1 MVKRRTSMKDYVV
14 RVTAANGFIRGFAA
28 RATDLVQEAQR
39 LHGLSPVASAA
50 LGRTMTAAVMLG
62 ADMKGEEDTLSI
74 IVKGDGP
81 LGSIVVVATSGGDVK
96 GYVANPKVELPLNVH
111 NKLDVAAAVGKNGRI
126 TVMKDLGLKE
136 PYIGQAD
143 LISGEIA
150 EDVAYYLT
158 VSEQQPSAVA
168 LGVLVNPDYTI
179 KAAGGFII
187 QALPGAPEEVIA
199 DIEKQ
204 VSISTSISRQ
214 FDEGKTPEEV
224 LEGILGRHGMQV
236 KAVMDVRFKC
246 DCSRERLRRILMG
259 MDEKELI
266 DIIEKDKRAEVV
278 CHYCNKKYVFEEEEL
293 KELLER
299 KRK

>member
-1 MVKRRTSMKDYVV
+1 MKDYVI

-28 RATDLVQEAQR
+28 RTTDLVQEAQR

-62 ADMKGEEDTLSI
+62 ADMKGKKDTLSLI
-74 IVKGDGP
+74 IKGDGP
-81 LGSIVVVATSGGDVK
+81 LGSVVVVATSGGYVK
-96 GYVANPKVELPLNVH
+96 GYVANPKLDLPLNVH

-126 TVMKDLGLKE
+126 TVIKDLGLKE
-136 PYIGQAD
+136 PYIGQAN

-168 LGVLVNPDYTI
+168 LGVLVNPDCTV

-187 QALPGAPEEVIA
+187 QALPGAPEDVIA
-199 DIEKQ
+199 AIEKK
-204 VSISTSISRQ
+204 VSSSPSISRQ

-224 LEGILGRHGMQV
+224 LEGILGEHGMKV
-236 KAVMDVRFKC
+236 NAVVDVQFKC
-246 DCSRERLRRILMG
+246 DCNRQRLKYILMG

-278 CHYCNKKYVFEEEEL
+278 CHYCNKKYIFEQEEL
-293 KELLER
+293 KELLEQRR
-299 KRK
+299 KNEENPY

>member
-1 MVKRRTSMKDYVV
+1 MKDYVI

-28 RATDLVQEAQR
+28 RTTDLVQEAQR

-62 ADMKGEEDTLSI
+62 ADMKGKKDTLSLI
-74 IVKGDGP
+74 IKGDGP
-81 LGSIVVVATSGGDVK
+81 LGSVVVVATSGGYVK
-96 GYVANPKVELPLNVH
+96 GYVANPKLDLPLNVH

-126 TVMKDLGLKE
+126 TVIKDLGLKE
-136 PYIGQAD
+136 PYIGQAN

-168 LGVLVNPDYTI
+168 LGVLVNPDCTV

-187 QALPGAPEEVIA
+187 QALPGAPEDVIA
-199 DIEKQ
+199 AVEKK
-204 VSISTSISRQ
+204 VSSSPSISRQ

-224 LEGILGRHGMQV
+224 LEGILGEHGMKV
-236 KAVMDVRFKC
+236 NAVVDVQFKC
-246 DCSRERLRRILMG
+246 DCNRQRLKYILMG

-278 CHYCNKKYVFEEEEL
+278 CHYCNKKYIFEQEEL
-293 KELLER
+293 KELLEQRR
-299 KRK
+299 KNEENPY

>member
-1 MVKRRTSMKDYVV
+1 MKDYVI

-28 RATDLVQEAQR
+28 RTTDLVQEAQR

-62 ADMKGEEDTLSI
+62 ADMKGKKDTLSLI
-74 IVKGDGP
+74 IKGDGP
-81 LGSIVVVATSGGDVK
+81 LGSVVVVATSGGYVK
-96 GYVANPKVELPLNVH
+96 GYVANPKLDLPLNVH

-126 TVMKDLGLKE
+126 TVIKDLGLKE
-136 PYIGQAD
+136 PYIGQAN

-168 LGVLVNPDYTI
+168 LGVLVNPDCTV

-187 QALPGAPEEVIA
+187 QALPGAPEDVIA
-199 DIEKQ
+199 AIEKK
-204 VSISTSISRQ
+204 VSSSPSISRQ
-214 FDEGKTPEEV
+214 FDEGRTPEEV
-224 LEGILGRHGMQV
+224 LEGILGEHGMKV
-236 KAVMDVRFKC
+236 NAIVDVQFKC
-246 DCSRERLRRILMG
+246 DCNRQRLKYILMG

-266 DIIEKDKRAEVV
+266 DIIENDKRAEVV
-278 CHYCNKKYVFEEEEL
+278 CHYCNKKYIFEQEEL
-293 KELLER
+293 KELLEQRR
-299 KRK
+299 KNEENPY